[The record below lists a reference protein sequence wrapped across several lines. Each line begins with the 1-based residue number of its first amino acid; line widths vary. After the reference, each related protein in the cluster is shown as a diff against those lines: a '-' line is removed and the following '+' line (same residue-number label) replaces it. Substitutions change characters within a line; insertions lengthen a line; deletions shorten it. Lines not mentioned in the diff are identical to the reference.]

1 MIFCKVTLMCLFKQK
16 ETLSV
21 FILISFIVTASYN
34 VIQSVISQNCVY
46 FCVYRPQVLGLV
58 LPSQVGETTLISRVG
73 RRPLWYLMCWK
84 EVLQRDCYSKSLAV
98 AINILWYNGY
108 GFMLHLHTIDL
119 FQHCYGGLR
128 WQEVLAA
135 LILIHPPNNRR
146 RNLVSYFG
154 RYRCLAQ
161 IIW

>member
-1 MIFCKVTLMCLFKQK
+1 MEIAD
-16 ETLSV
+16 
-21 FILISFIVTASYN
+21 LIVGGLYAGVRSPGLAN
-34 VIQSVISQNCVY
+34 VRN
-46 FCVYRPQVLGLV
+46 
-58 LPSQVGETTLISRVG
+58 RVSG
-73 RRPLWYLMCWK
+73 VAA
-84 EVLQRDCYSKSLAV
+84 ESLAV

-128 WQEVLAA
+128 RQEVLAA